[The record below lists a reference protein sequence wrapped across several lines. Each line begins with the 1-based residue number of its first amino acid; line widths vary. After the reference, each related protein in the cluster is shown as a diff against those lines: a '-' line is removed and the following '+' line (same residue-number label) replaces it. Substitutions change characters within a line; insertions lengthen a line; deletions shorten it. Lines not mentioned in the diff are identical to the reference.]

1 MAVQESLPL
10 GTAERPTLRVHRAD
24 HLLVADMVERGSKVL
39 DVGCGEGDLMV
50 LLESRGVD
58 CRGIELSRE
67 GVNRCV
73 SRGLAV
79 VQGDADTDLDN
90 YTDDAFDY
98 VILSQTLQATR
109 QPRVVLENLLR
120 IGRRA
125 IVSFPNF
132 GYINMRLQLLINGRM
147 PRTENLPATWYDTP
161 NIHFCTIK
169 DFVVLCDEIN
179 VKMERAVALDRYGRP
194 LRLNAPWWF
203 WNMFGEQGVFLLS
216 RAEKKLP
223 PSQTEWQAP

>member
-1 MAVQESLPL
+1 VRQV
-10 GTAERPTLRVHRAD
+10 LRVHRAD
-24 HLLVADMVERGSKVL
+24 HLLVADMVETGSKVL
-39 DVGCGEGDLMV
+39 DVGCGEGDLMQ

-90 YTDDAFDY
+90 YAADAFDY

-109 QPRVVLENLLR
+109 QPKVVLENLLR

-132 GYINMRLQLLINGRM
+132 GYINMRLQLLINGQM
-147 PRTENLPATWYDTP
+147 PRTDNLPATWYDTP

-216 RAEKKLP
+216 RAEKK
-223 PSQTEWQAP
+223 QQAAPGDYLAP

>member
-1 MAVQESLPL
+1 MTVQEGLAFDTP
-10 GTAERPTLRVHRAD
+10 ARPALRVHRAD
-24 HLLVADMVERGSKVL
+24 HLKIADMVEPGSKVL
-39 DVGCGEGDLMV
+39 DVGCGEGDLMQ

-79 VQGDADTDLDN
+79 VQGDADTDLGN
-90 YTDDAFDY
+90 YPDDAFDY

-109 QPRVVLENLLR
+109 QPKAVLENLLR

-132 GYINMRLQLLINGRM
+132 GYLNMRLQLLIQGQM

-169 DFVVLCDEIN
+169 DFKLLCEEIG
-179 VKMERAVALDRYGRP
+179 VKIESSVALDRYGRP

-203 WNMFGEQGVFLLS
+203 WNLFGEQGVFLLS
-216 RAEKKLP
+216 RAE
-223 PSQTEWQAP
+223 A